1 MTLLTLSLHSHW
13 LGGHRISEVNNFAD
27 SVSIVN
33 NYTGTHFSRISLLKR
48 KNSCSYEA

>member
-33 NYTGTHFSRISLLKR
+33 NYTVHRHTFF
-48 KNSCSYEA
+48 KNIFVKTKK